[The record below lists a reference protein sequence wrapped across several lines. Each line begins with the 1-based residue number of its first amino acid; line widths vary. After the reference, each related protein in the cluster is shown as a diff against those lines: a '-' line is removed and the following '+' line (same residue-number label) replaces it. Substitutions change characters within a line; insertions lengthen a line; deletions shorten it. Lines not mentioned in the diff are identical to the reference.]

1 MAHRIVAAPDRG
13 RRARLLVRAQGSQSE
28 SALLTL
34 ATFWVLLLAC
44 QVTLGAWTI
53 WSNKAADIATAH
65 VAVGATMLAFGI
77 SISAFALRLR
87 APDKLVR
94 PGAHESRIPEGVSAR

>member
-1 MAHRIVAAPDRG
+1 M
-13 RRARLLVRAQGSQSE
+13 
-28 SALLTL
+28 T
-34 ATFWVLLLAC
+34 TFWVLLLAC

-77 SISAFALRLR
+77 SISALALRLR
-87 APDKLVR
+87 VPDRLVR
-94 PGAHESRIPEGVSAR
+94 REARESRMPEGVPAR